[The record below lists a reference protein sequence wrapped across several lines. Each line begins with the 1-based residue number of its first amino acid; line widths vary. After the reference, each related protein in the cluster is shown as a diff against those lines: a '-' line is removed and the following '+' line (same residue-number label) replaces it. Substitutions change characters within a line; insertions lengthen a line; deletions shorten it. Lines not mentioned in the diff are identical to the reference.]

1 MPLLQELGT
10 DSAGLLLLPLPAGET
25 PVGRLADH
33 GLDVADVVEE
43 KEAAAGIAAAAA
55 VEADVVGDDGRGEG
69 LDGGQLPR
77 LHQMNHY
84 SRSDTVNHSG
94 RTSVL
99 VGATPW
105 SLTACQNRSDWPGCH
120 SLDRASAYVLSP
132 VAILLLCSLKSP
144 ENW

>member
-1 MPLLQELGT
+1 MGR
-10 DSAGLLLLPLPAGET
+10 PAA
-25 PVGRLADH
+25 P
-33 GLDVADVVEE
+33 GLDVVDVVEE
-43 KEAAAGIAAAAA
+43 EEVDVVHVEDAVVEVAAGD
-55 VEADVVGDDGRGEG
+55 ADGHGEG
-69 LDGGQLPR
+69 QGEGRLPR
-77 LHQMNHY
+77 PHQTDSTNHY

-99 VGATPW
+99 VGATSW

-132 VAILLLCSLKSP
+132 VAIRLLCSLKSP